1 MIEEVL
7 QKSRKIENLTFAMQD
22 LLKDC
27 QTIKTQIVTEHEKY
41 VEHVGHMTHKV
52 DDFEVRLEGFNDKAD
67 KLDDLFYLKQD
78 IKNYVRKED
87 FRVAEVKLLE
97 IEATLDDT
105 TTAMNNRI
113 NTSSKNIMN

>member
-27 QTIKTQIVTEHEKY
+27 QTIKVQIVTEHEKY

-52 DDFEVRLEGFNDKAD
+52 DDFELRLNGFNEKAD
-67 KLDDLFYLKQD
+67 KLDDLFNLRNEIKQ
-78 IKNYVRKED
+78 
-87 FRVAEVKLLE
+87 
-97 IEATLDDT
+97 
-105 TTAMNNRI
+105 
-113 NTSSKNIMN
+113 